1 MDPDK
6 HLTEIERFPVVE
18 EEARRFCSNRPFFEM
33 GLGLLS
39 ETTELAW
46 LCSLIRRSAAW
57 QVNKAIVGG
66 NTVRLVKL
74 SRSLLQAT
82 RDHQAELGWVVMRML
97 VETAV
102 NVRFLVQEDSEELF
116 RAYLDYSLAHEI
128 KLEHEIRC
136 NVEER
141 GQELPIETRM
151 LKSIALTYRK
161 SGGKPSQVVG
171 RRERKWGRLSTK
183 EKAKRLGIED
193 LYDTVYASPSRNVH
207 GAWQD
212 LLQHHLDWREELGG
226 FTPDYTTTSVRP
238 QLLFVAP
245 LFVISA
251 VRDHLAFMGIEP
263 WPELASRLTDLE
275 GRVELGDRLHED
287 FLQER
292 DGKRA

>member
-6 HLTEIERFPVVE
+6 HLNEIERFPVVE

-33 GLGLLS
+33 GFGLLS
-39 ETTELAW
+39 EITELAW

-128 KLEHEIRC
+128 KLEARDSMQCRGAGSRASHRNEDAEIYC
-136 NVEER
+136 
-141 GQELPIETRM
+141 LD
-151 LKSIALTYRK
+151 L
-161 SGGKPSQVVG
+161 SQIWRQTIPG
-171 RRERKWGRLSTK
+171 RRPEG
-183 EKAKRLGIED
+183 ALG
-193 LYDTVYASPSRNVH
+193 
-207 GAWQD
+207 
-212 LLQHHLDWREELGG
+212 
-226 FTPDYTTTSVRP
+226 
-238 QLLFVAP
+238 
-245 LFVISA
+245 SA
-251 VRDHLAFMGIEP
+251 IH
-263 WPELASRLTDLE
+263 
-275 GRVELGDRLHED
+275 
-287 FLQER
+287 
-292 DGKRA
+292 